1 MIPEPS
7 SSDAQP
13 TLSSQ
18 EFDALLAD
26 AQLRL
31 RGYVAAILGSWSD
44 VDDIVQEANL
54 VLVMKRDDFQ
64 SGTNFM
70 AWAFRVTY
78 FKATTWRRDRMR
90 EGRVVLSEIAF
101 QEVAAHA
108 EAHFGDN
115 PPVVQALAKCLER
128 LPPAER
134 NLVKAKYVDHRSLV
148 DLAAGLGCS
157 ANSLHKAISRIRLA
171 LRNCI
176 SKNLLSKRP

>member
-7 SSDAQP
+7 PSDAQP
-13 TLSSQ
+13 TLSSR

-54 VLVMKRDDFQ
+54 VLIMKRDDFKT
-64 SGTNFM
+64 GTNFM

-108 EAHFGDN
+108 EAHFGDS
-115 PPVVQALAKCLER
+115 PPVVHALAKCLER

-134 NLVKAKYVDHRSLV
+134 NLVKAKYIDHRSLV

-176 SKNLLSKRP
+176 SKNLLSKRS